1 MVRAILVAAI
11 FVVASASGAIAQ
23 GAAPA
28 PVPVEPVVVG
38 GPEALEP
45 AADPVV
51 AIVNGEEIRAS
62 EVILFFQTLNPDL
75 QQIPIAALFPQ
86 LLEASID
93 RKLAAQRGAAEGLYA
108 DPDILQKIRI
118 FADQL
123 VEDLLL
129 RRAVDAAMT
138 EEAMQAEYQ
147 KVVAES
153 AELEE
158 VRISHILLATQE
170 EAFDVIGLIQE
181 GADFAQMARERSLGP
196 SNVDGGDLDFVAP
209 GQTIPAFEVE
219 AFALGVGQMTQEPVQ
234 TEFGWHVILVTGRRP
249 GQAPPFEEVT
259 EYLQD
264 QISRVAVEEFYLG
277 LNEGMEIERFN
288 IDGTP
293 IVEVEEVVEPVPGAA
308 PVLAPEPAPVP
319 AR

>member
-1 MVRAILVAAI
+1 MARAILVAASFLI
-11 FVVASASGAIAQ
+11 ASASGAIAQ
-23 GAAPA
+23 GAAPT

-51 AIVNGEEIRAS
+51 AIVNGEEIHAS
-62 EVILFFQTLNPDL
+62 EVVLFFQTLNPDL
-75 QQIPIAALFPQ
+75 QQIPISALFPQ
-86 LLEASID
+86 LLDATID
-93 RKLAAQRGAAEGLYA
+93 RKLAAQRGADEGLYA
-108 DPDILQKIRI
+108 DPDILQKISI

-123 VEDLLL
+123 VEDALL

-147 KVVAES
+147 KIVAES

-196 SNVDGGDLDFVAP
+196 SNVDGGDLGFIPP
-209 GQTIPAFEVE
+209 GGTIPEFEVE
-219 AFALGVGQMTQEPVQ
+219 AFALGVGQMTQEPVS
-234 TEFGWHVILVTGRRP
+234 TEFGWHVILVTDRRP
-249 GQAPPFEEVT
+249 GQAPPLEEVT
-259 EYLQD
+259 EYMQD
-264 QISRVAVEEFYLG
+264 QISRVAIDAFYLS
-277 LNEGMEIERFN
+277 LSEGEEIERFN

-293 IVEVEEVVEPVPGAA
+293 IVEVEEVLEPVPGEA
-308 PVLAPEPAPVP
+308 PVPVP